1 MKFISDKILDA
12 GSMGADV
19 ESDEVLIDQI
29 YGFAIQAVYT
39 GTPNGTLKIQASCDD
54 VQKSSDVT
62 NWIDVSGATATITA
76 AGSVI
81 IQVPYA
87 FYKWFKVVFVRTS
100 GTGSLTITYN
110 GKG

>member
-12 GSMGADV
+12 GSMGADI

-39 GTPNGTLKIQASCDD
+39 GTPNGTLKVQASCDD
-54 VQKSSDVT
+54 VKTSSDVV

-81 IQVPYA
+81 VQVSYA